1 MIFILATYTAE
12 KGLSW
17 FYDKSA
23 IDFAELDKCRRLLGP
38 LPDFDAGDK
47 GYEGIAAVDGR
58 VFLIRCASA
67 KAWDFKGRNATYIT
81 VTWLDR
87 GKIDEVDLDA
97 ILSSDGMCQQS
108 HDYKYSFDVPLT
120 DMRTEGGIAQGVD
133 LSRIDEEDV
142 FIRRDFGEAS
152 AKVKIVKKGN
162 PKMTEAEKYFAN
174 GGKAAPTGI
183 DVVSQTENAQ
193 VEQKVEYSVGA
204 RVLGIVIFILL
215 ILLGTYLAKIAGH
228 ILLGYIAGFAGL
240 GLLRVLWRIR
250 KFATGVD
257 AK

>member
-1 MIFILATYTAE
+1 MTFHLATYTAE

-23 IDFAELDKCRRLLGP
+23 IDFAELDKCRRLLGS
-38 LPDFDAGDK
+38 LPNFDAGDK
-47 GYEGIAAVDGR
+47 GYEGIVAVGRR

-67 KAWDFKGRNATYIT
+67 KAWDFKGRDATYIT

-87 GKIDEVDLDA
+87 DKIDEVNLGA

-142 FIRRDFGEAS
+142 FIRRDFGEVNAT
-152 AKVKIVKKGN
+152 VKIVKKGD
-162 PKMTEAEKYFAN
+162 PKMTEAEKYFEN
-174 GGKAAPTGI
+174 GGKAAPTEI
-183 DVVSQTENAQ
+183 DVASQTVNVQAG
-193 VEQKVEYSVGA
+193 QKVEYSVGA
-204 RVLGIVIFILL
+204 RVLGVVLFIAL

-240 GLLRVLWRIR
+240 GLLRVLWRVR
-250 KFATGVD
+250 R
-257 AK
+257 